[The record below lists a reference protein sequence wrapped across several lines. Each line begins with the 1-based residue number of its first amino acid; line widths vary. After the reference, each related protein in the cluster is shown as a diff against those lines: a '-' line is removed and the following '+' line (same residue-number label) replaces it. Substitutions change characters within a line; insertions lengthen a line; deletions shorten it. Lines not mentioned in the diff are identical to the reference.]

1 MIVVV
6 VWLVIARRVWTGI
19 WDGMAI
25 VVSRGRDL
33 EDAVGGEVSEYG
45 RGERGREQAV
55 PVIV

>member
-1 MIVVV
+1 
-6 VWLVIARRVWTGI
+6 
-19 WDGMAI
+19 MAI